1 MRRILPLLFLLLLT
15 APARAA
21 CPNMQAMAP
30 FAQAIIE
37 RRAPVPFRDLTL
49 ADALCAQDRLIAVF
63 AQAHGDVIGYRIGL
77 TSAAEQQRFGV
88 TQPVRGAIFFGT
100 LRETSPA
107 RMPADFGAAPFVEAG
122 LLLRIGRDGLE
133 RVGDD
138 PIAILRHID
147 QAVPFIGLSDFAFAP
162 TGPRDLTNLLAINLG
177 ARFGVVGAPIALEA
191 NQETARLLQSMVVSL
206 ATDRRELG
214 RGRGDAVMGHPLSA
228 VAWLVRD
235 MAQEE
240 RPLRAGEFV
249 LLGGFMPPA
258 PAEAGRTYTLRVEG
272 LPGAAPVVV
281 TLE

>member
-1 MRRILPLLFLLLLT
+1 MRRILPLLLLLLMI

-21 CPNMQAMAP
+21 CPSMQAMAP

-37 RRAPVPFRDLTL
+37 RRAPAPFRDLTR
-49 ADALCAQDRLIAVF
+49 ADALCAQDRLIAFF
-63 AQAHGDVIGYRIGL
+63 AQAHGDVVGYRIGL
-77 TSAAEQQRFGV
+77 TSPAEQQRFGV
-88 TQPVRGAIFFGT
+88 SAPVRGVIFHGT
-100 LRETSPA
+100 LREASPA
-107 RMPADFGAAPFVEAG
+107 RMPADFGAAPVVEAG

-133 RVGDD
+133 RAGDD
-138 PIAILRHID
+138 PLAILRHID

-162 TGPRDLTNLLAINLG
+162 AGPRDLPNLLAINLG
-177 ARFGVVGAPIALEA
+177 ARFGVVGAPVALQA
-191 NQETARLLQSMVVSL
+191 NAETVRLLQSMTISL
-206 ATDRRELG
+206 ATDQRELG
-214 RGRGDAVMGHPLSA
+214 RGRGEAVMGHPLAA

-240 RPLRAGEFV
+240 RPLRRGEYV
-249 LLGGFMPPA
+249 VLGGFMAPA